1 MIVSAQLQEIADVIG
16 EVPALRL
23 AEVYGGQERCYV
35 PRTPSPTHRWAQVV
49 GWEAWRALCEHFG
62 GERIDIPRNA
72 FARSKKIRIVELAQ
86 RGVSHAEIASL
97 VGCTERWVRSVVN
110 AGAEEGQPELF

>member
-35 PRTPSPTHRWAQVV
+35 PRTPSPRHRWAQVL
-49 GWEAWRALCEHFG
+49 GWEAWRALCEHYG
-62 GERIDIPRNA
+62 GERINVPRNA
-72 FARSKKIRIVELAQ
+72 LARSKKVRIVELS
-86 RGVSHAEIASL
+86 RSDVSHAEIASL
-97 VGCTERWVRSVVN
+97 VGCTERYVRSVVN
-110 AGAEEGQPELF
+110 AGADEAQPKLL